1 MDAALGAE
9 EMVEQLG
16 LQKLSLEDKIKELQE
31 AVADLE
37 ELQDINDQLQD
48 DSRELEVQLREEVD
62 LAHAAT
68 REVCLIYVEIIQ
80 IDRVSVL
87 TDSLFRP

>member
-16 LQKLSLEDKIKELQE
+16 LQKLSLEDQIKELQE

-37 ELQDINDQLQD
+37 ELQDINDQLQE
-48 DSRELEVQLREEVD
+48 DSRELELQLREEVD
-62 LAHAAT
+62 LANAAV
-68 REVCLIYVEIIQ
+68 REVKLH
-80 IDRVSVL
+80 L
-87 TDSLFRP
+87 P